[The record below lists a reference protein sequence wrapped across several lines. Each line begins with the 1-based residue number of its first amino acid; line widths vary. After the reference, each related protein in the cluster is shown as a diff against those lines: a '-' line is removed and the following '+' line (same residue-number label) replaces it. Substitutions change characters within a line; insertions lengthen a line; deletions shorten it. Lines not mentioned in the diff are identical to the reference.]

1 MTLAVENKGPIR
13 DHVSLKEKRESL
25 AWKQPTASTAQST
38 WGISNRWI
46 LEQSKEQY
54 RIPLQAL
61 CWFFNLNA
69 NLNQ

>member
-25 AWKQPTASTAQST
+25 AGKQPTASTAQFT

-46 LEQSKEQY
+46 LGQSKEQY

-61 CWFFNLNA
+61 C
-69 NLNQ
+69 